1 MLDDETIPNWT
12 SFGVHFAAIELFR
25 YFSEEEDSYYY
36 NAHVTLSLDD
46 GECEEFDKTT
56 TLITEHYDDD
66 PIRCAMV
73 VSFSLMSLFNI
84 SRYIMIFDADQFDE
98 GSPQIAEFY
107 LPEEPDSD
115 ETIEIIW
122 LNKNP
127 TEPTKKSKLISIL

>member
-1 MLDDETIPNWT
+1 
-12 SFGVHFAAIELFR
+12 
-25 YFSEEEDSYYY
+25 
-36 NAHVTLSLDD
+36 
-46 GECEEFDKTT
+46 
-56 TLITEHYDDD
+56 
-66 PIRCAMV
+66 
-73 VSFSLMSLFNI
+73 
-84 SRYIMIFDADQFDE
+84 MIFDADQFDE